1 MKRVAINA
9 EIRPINTKGNLKA
22 YRREGKIPG
31 VVYGKIV
38 DTFPILVD
46 AREFSKLSREVGR
59 TAIFD
64 INISGKIYPAVVK
77 EVQIDPIKRNVIH
90 LDFEAVDL
98 EKPVYVN
105 LPIAIK
111 GEAIGVKKGGILD
124 LSLREIEVEGLLTD
138 LPDKVEVDVT
148 NLDIKDVIYVKDI
161 NLGDRIKIYTDPEAV
176 VVSVVTATEEEVAA
190 APAQPAEGETAT
202 PSATSTQTGK
212 SEVKE
217 EKKEK

>member
-1 MKRVAINA
+1 VKRVAINA

-98 EKPVYVN
+98 GKPVYVN
-105 LPIAIK
+105 LPIVVK

-161 NLGDRIKIYTDPEAV
+161 KLGDRIKIYTDTEAV

-190 APAQPAEGETAT
+190 PAQPAEGETAT
-202 PSATSTQTGK
+202 PSTTPAQTGK

>member
-22 YRREGKIPG
+22 YRMEGKIPG
-31 VVYGKIV
+31 IVYGKIV

-46 AREFSKLSREVGR
+46 GRAFSKLSREVGR

-105 LPIAIK
+105 LPVVIK
-111 GEAIGVKKGGILD
+111 GESIGVKKGGILD
-124 LSLREIEVEGLLTD
+124 QSLREVEVEGLLTD

-161 NLGDRIKIYTDPEAV
+161 DLGDKIKIYTDPEAV

-190 APAQPAEGETAT
+190 PAPEAEGETAT
-202 PSATSTQTGK
+202 PQSASTQTGK
-212 SEVKE
+212 GEVKE